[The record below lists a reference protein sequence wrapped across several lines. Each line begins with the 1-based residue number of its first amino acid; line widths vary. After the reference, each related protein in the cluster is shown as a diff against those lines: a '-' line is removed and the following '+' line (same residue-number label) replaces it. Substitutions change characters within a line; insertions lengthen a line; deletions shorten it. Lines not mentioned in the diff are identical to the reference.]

1 MFGRSRYITTRLRT
15 VQAET
20 FPLPSAHSYERRR
33 LWITFLRRFW
43 GVFLG
48 GFLEPIGLGASVRP
62 ATARAVPVP
71 GGVLGADGVPLV
83 RWASADFATFCS
95 FLQVFDRF
103 LGAFCGHWALFASM
117 SCAYLYVNNFFSAS
131 LAWKL
136 HSLQRRDRRGRRERR
151 RLGKGNGERHGLQ
164 RRDAAS
170 RPCSPSRASGSNEG
184 RPERG
189 RRAEGAEK
197 DGDWGK
203 ATANGTAVHRRDAE
217 DAEKDGDWG
226 KATAKRHNL
235 QRRERPSR

>member
-1 MFGRSRYITTRLRT
+1 MFGRSRYITTRLRN

-20 FPLPSAHSYERRR
+20 FPLPSAYTYERRR
-33 LWITFLRRFW
+33 LWISFWREFW

-48 GFLEPIGLGASVRP
+48 GFWEATGPGAS
-62 ATARAVPVP
+62 ARADFSAE
-71 GGVLGADGVPLV
+71 GVLLV

-95 FLQVFDRF
+95 FLSRF
-103 LGAFCGHWALFASM
+103 WPVLRAFCGHSGLFASM

-131 LAWKL
+131 LAWEL

-217 DAEKDGDWG
+217 DAENDRNWG
-226 KATAKRHNL
+226 TAKRNA
-235 QRRERPSR
+235 ERNGKTAHRHG